1 MCFLFSGGKMLKK
14 ICYRNIWLLIV
25 SLLLITS
32 GIYVLFN
39 PLSALIASV
48 LIIGI
53 LFIIL
58 GSSYIL
64 AFKDGDSY
72 AILALGIL
80 DVFIGLLFLTNIGVS
95 VITLPIILAFWI
107 LFNSTV
113 QLAMGLEIKNNPNAP
128 WKQLVGASVFGIAF
142 SVLIFIYPTIGNI
155 TITLLLGLYLLGYGI
170 FELNRFIT
178 TSPCDKTKGE

>member
-1 MCFLFSGGKMLKK
+1 MLKK
-14 ICYRNIWLLIV
+14 LCSRNIWLLIV
-25 SLLLITS
+25 SLLLIMS

-39 PLSALIASV
+39 PISALIASV
-48 LIIGI
+48 LVVGI

-80 DVFIGLLFLTNIGVS
+80 DVFIGLLFLTNIGIS
-95 VITLPIILAFWI
+95 VITIPIILAFWI

-113 QLAMGLEIKNNPNAP
+113 QLAMGLEIKNIPNAP
-128 WKQLVGASVFGIAF
+128 WKQLIGSSIFGIGF
-142 SVLIFIYPTIGNI
+142 SILIFIYPAIGNI
-155 TITLLLGLYLLGYGI
+155 TITLLLGLYLIGYGI

-178 TSPCDKTKGE
+178 TSTNDAI